1 MMTRNEIADK
11 YKWCLEDI
19 YPTVEA
25 WEADYVKAQR
35 LCDQF
40 AAMKGVVA
48 SLGSAP
54 AADLGGSAGLLAS
67 ATDLGGSNPGETL
80 FGIIEIQEELHVVAE
95 QLYVYARMRRDED
108 NGISENQ
115 GRASR
120 AQALLSSVGAATSFL
135 APEILSLDEELV
147 KGWIRDKA
155 PMYMQYF
162 EELFRQKAHVLSDKE
177 EELLAMAMEME
188 SGAKNVFTM
197 FNNAD
202 LKFCEVMDAQGNM
215 IELTKGNYVN
225 FLESPDVRVRKDA
238 FEAMYKAYGSFKN
251 TIAAA
256 FSANIKGNIFF
267 ANTRKYGSCIEKS
280 LDEDFVPIAVYD
292 KLIEAVNNSLT
303 SLDSYLKLRKK
314 CLGVEKLHMYDLYTP
329 LLPEN
334 NEKLTYDQAVESVI
348 QGLSVLGEEYTE
360 LLKTGFSS
368 HWVDV
373 YETRGKT
380 GGAYSWGCFTSHPFV
395 LLNFQGKINDMFT
408 IAHEMGHALHTY
420 FSNKTQPYV
429 YSAYKIFVAEVAST
443 VNEILLMKS
452 LLKQTTDEKAE
463 AYLLNHYLEEF
474 RGTVFRQTMFAE
486 FEKTVHEKAEAGEPL
501 TAECLSALYYSLNER
516 FFGRQVE
523 VDKEIE
529 LEWSRIPHFY
539 NSFYVYKY
547 ATGFSAAVAIV
558 KMILEEGKPAV
569 DRYLEFLAGGGSD
582 YPLELLKKVGVDLT
596 STKPVNDAL
605 AEFGATVE
613 RLEELLG

>member
-1 MMTRNEIADK
+1 MMTRNEVADK
-11 YKWCLEDI
+11 FKWSLEDI
-19 YPTVEA
+19 YSSVDV
-25 WEADYVKAQR
+25 WEADFVKAEK
-35 LCDQF
+35 LCGQLSSMRGLITKVDAT
-40 AAMKGVVA
+40 AA
-48 SLGSAP
+48 
-54 AADLGGSAGLLAS
+54 
-67 ATDLGGSNPGETL
+67 TL
-80 FGIIEIQEELHVVAE
+80 FEVIKVEEELSKVAE

-108 NGISENQ
+108 NEISENQ

-120 AQALLSSVGAATSFL
+120 AQALLSNVGAASSFL
-135 APEILSLDEELV
+135 SPEILSLDEEV
-147 KGWIRDKA
+147 VIRWINEKDPVFK
-155 PMYMQYF
+155 QYF
-162 EELFRQKAHVLSDKE
+162 VELFRQKAHVLSDKE
-177 EELLAMAMEME
+177 EELLALAMEME
-188 SGAKNVFTM
+188 SGTKNVFTM

-202 LKFCEVMDAQGNM
+202 LKFGEVKDAEGKM
-215 IELTKGNYVN
+215 VELTKGNYTN

-251 TIAAA
+251 TLAAA
-256 FSANIKGNIFF
+256 FTGNIKGDIFF
-267 ANTRKYGSCIEKS
+267 TNARKYGSCLENA
-280 LDEDFVPIAVYD
+280 LDADFVPTEVYD
-292 KLIEAVNNSLT
+292 KLIEAVNENLP

-314 CLGVEKLHMYDLYTP
+314 CLGVEQLHMYDLYTP

-334 NEKLTYDQAVESVI
+334 NEKLAYEQAYEKVI
-348 QGLSVLGEEYTE
+348 QGLSVLGDEYVG
-360 LLKTGFSS
+360 LLKKGFESR
-368 HWVDV
+368 WIDV

-380 GGAYSWGCFTSHPFV
+380 GGAYSWGCFTSHPYV

-429 YSAYKIFVAEVAST
+429 YAGYKIFVAEVAST

-452 LLKQTTDEKAE
+452 LLKQTTDSKAE

-501 TAECLSALYYSLNER
+501 TAESLSALYYGLNER

-523 VDKEIE
+523 VDKAIE

-558 KMILEEGKPAV
+558 KMILEEGQPAV
-569 DRYLEFLAGGGSD
+569 ERYLAFLSSGGSD

-605 AEFGATVE
+605 AEFAVTVK
-613 RLEELLG
+613 RLEELLT